1 MPGDARTPA
10 VAVERRWLPG
20 GDLHTPAVAV
30 DVERL
35 DRNIARMAA
44 HAASAGIALRPHAK
58 THKSPAIAAR
68 QLAAGAAGLTV
79 ATVGEAEVFAA
90 GGATDVFVAYPLWA
104 DADAGR
110 RLTALASAGVHLSV
124 GADSAA
130 GVAQLR
136 RTIEPATGVSV
147 MVEVDSGMGRSGGPP
162 AAAGEVALA
171 AVEAGFEVAGVFT
184 FPGHSYRPGAAASVV
199 SQEDAALA
207 AAAVAVEADAGVA
220 CIRRSG
226 GSTPTAALTT
236 GGVVNELRPG
246 VYVFHDAQQVALG
259 TATLDDVALWVVATV
274 VATPSADRLVLDSG
288 SKVLGPE
295 RPDYLAGHGLLPELA
310 GAAVTSL
317 SEHHA
322 VVTLGGGMADGAG
335 GADRA
340 GGGLGVGAG
349 RGPRVGDRVAV
360 VPNHVC
366 YTVNLVDELVT
377 IAGGEVADRW
387 PVAAR
392 GRNR

>member
-1 MPGDARTPA
+1 MPGGDLRTPA
-10 VAVERRWLPG
+10 VAGDVERQWLPG
-20 GDLHTPAVAV
+20 GDLHTPAVVV

-35 DRNIARMAA
+35 DRNIARMAT
-44 HAASAGIALRPHAK
+44 HAASEGIALRPHAK
-58 THKSPAIAAR
+58 THKSPAIAGR

-90 GGATDVFVAYPLWA
+90 GGATDLFVAYPLWA

-136 RTIEPATGVSV
+136 RTVEPATGVSV
-147 MVEVDSGMGRSGGPP
+147 MVEVDSGMGRSGAPP
-162 AAAGEVALA
+162 AGAGAVALA
-171 AVEAGFEVAGVFT
+171 AVQAGFGVAGVFT

-199 SQEDAALA
+199 SQENAALA
-207 AAAVAVEADAGVA
+207 TAAAAVEADAGVA
-220 CIRRSG
+220 CARRSG
-226 GSTPTAALTT
+226 GSTPTAALST

-259 TATLDDVALWVVATV
+259 TATPDDVALWVVATV
-274 VATPSADRLVLDSG
+274 VSTPSADRLVLDSG

-295 RPDYLAGHGLLPELA
+295 RPDYLAGHGMLPELA
-310 GAAVTSL
+310 GAVVTSV

-322 VVTLGGGMADGAG
+322 VVTLGGGNEMVGWAG
-335 GADRA
+335 V
-340 GGGLGVGAG
+340 GGGVGAG
-349 RGPRVGDRVAV
+349 RRPRVGDRVAV

-366 YTVNLVDELVT
+366 YTVNLVDELVAV
-377 IAGGEVADRW
+377 AGGEVAGRW